1 MHSGG
6 GAVSWG
12 GVGERSRVGCCVV
25 SGYGVQVSPVVVVG
39 LPWESGSQ
47 GGCSFLTGGTGAAT
61 SAGSMLAGEVGIGGN
76 DRDESHGCG
85 ERPTV

>member
-1 MHSGG
+1 MVG

-12 GVGERSRVGCCVV
+12 GVGARSWVGCCVA

-47 GGCSFLTGGTGAAT
+47 GRGSFSTGGTGAAI
-61 SAGSMLAGEVGIGGN
+61 SAGSMLSRKVGIGGN
-76 DRDESHGCG
+76 DRDESHG
-85 ERPTV
+85 